1 MKVKLFFQTLIEHSR
16 STNGQIC
23 FVKKN
28 YLSPNFLFYAFIAC
42 SVLFSNQSSYAD
54 YLQTDPLTSTPAYSA
69 FLTDSLE
76 EKKAKKEFNC
86 MNRIYLYFSWRNITG
101 THEITAFW
109 INPKGR
115 QQNQINLKFI
125 ADKPKVENWVALE
138 FNNLFNEKYPLV
150 PDISAT
156 KFVGKW
162 QVKILLDGN
171 LLETKNFLV
180 NCG

>member
-1 MKVKLFFQTLIEHSR
+1 MTFNKGSTK
-16 STNGQIC
+16 TNGSAG
-23 FVKKN
+23 FFKKGF
-28 YLSPNFLFYAFIAC
+28 LSCRFLLCVFITC
-42 SVLFSNQSSYAD
+42 IVLLSNKIGYAD
-54 YLQTDPLTSTPAYSA
+54 YLKTDPLISTPAYSA
-69 FLTDSLE
+69 FLTDSLD
-76 EKKAKKEFNC
+76 EKKTKREFSC

-138 FNNLFNEKYPLV
+138 FNNLFSEKYPLV
-150 PDISAT
+150 PDMSAA
-156 KFVGKW
+156 KFVGRW

-171 LLETKNFLV
+171 LLETKKFLV

>member
-1 MKVKLFFQTLIEHSR
+1 MTFNQDPTKS
-16 STNGQIC
+16 NGSIC
-23 FVKKN
+23 FFKKGF
-28 YLSPNFLFYAFIAC
+28 LSCRFLFCVFTTCII
-42 SVLFSNQSSYAD
+42 LLSNKISHAD
-54 YLQTDPLTSTPAYSA
+54 YLKTDPLISTPAYSA
-69 FLTDSLE
+69 FLTDSLD
-76 EKKAKKEFNC
+76 EKKNKREFSC

-125 ADKPKVENWVALE
+125 ADKPKVENWVVLE
-138 FNNLFNEKYPLV
+138 FNNLFSEKYPLV
-150 PDISAT
+150 PDMSAA

>member
-1 MKVKLFFQTLIEHSR
+1 MAVELFFNLAITNYSR
-16 STNGQIC
+16 LSGSIY
-23 FVKKN
+23 FFKKN
-28 YLSPNFLFYAFIAC
+28 LLCCRFLLCVSITCIVLLSNKI
-42 SVLFSNQSSYAD
+42 SYAD
-54 YLQTDPLTSTPAYSA
+54 YLKTDPLTSTPSYSA

-76 EKKAKKEFNC
+76 EKKDKKEFSC
-86 MNRIYLYFSWRNITG
+86 MNRIYLYFSWINITG

-171 LLETKNFLV
+171 LLETKKFLV